1 MGVRDSLK
9 SLNRAIRGCTRCRL
23 AETRIHAL
31 CGEGPAGADLLLL
44 AQAPG
49 RVEDREG
56 RMFIGPSGRVLDEL
70 LQSAAIDRRAVY
82 MTNLVKCMLPK
93 YRRPKADEIASCS
106 RWLERELALIRPTVV
121 ASLGFFAI
129 RFLFAR
135 YGLALPPKAEFSSLY
150 GQRVAVGDAILLPL
164 QHPAAALY
172 NPAIKPVLVR
182 NYRLLGEIF
191 ADLIKTPKRTRPHDD
206 PPPAN
211 SN

>member
-1 MGVRDSLK
+1 MGVLDSLK
-9 SLNRAIRGCTRCRL
+9 TLNQAIRACTRCRL

-31 CGEGPAGADLLLL
+31 CGEGPPDADLLLV

-56 RMFIGPSGRVLDEL
+56 RMFIGPSGQVLDKL
-70 LQSAAIDRRAVY
+70 LQSAAIDREAVY

-106 RWLERELALIRPTVV
+106 RWLEVELALIHPTVV
-121 ASLGFFAI
+121 ASLGFFAT
-129 RFLFAR
+129 RFLFGR

-150 GQRVAVGDAILLPL
+150 GRRVAVGDTILLPL
-164 QHPAAALY
+164 QHPAAVLY
-172 NPAIKPVLVR
+172 NPAIKAVMVR

-191 ADLIKTPKRTRPHDD
+191 VDLIKTPKRTRP
-206 PPPAN
+206 P
-211 SN
+211 